1 VLSILK
7 KKAMFVA
14 EIDFLVKKM
23 FFLYRGY
30 IFNMRGE
37 SWQQNSRFVRQSI

>member
-14 EIDFLVKKM
+14 EIDFLVKKNV
-23 FFLYRGY
+23 FSLPWLY
-30 IFNMRGE
+30 F
-37 SWQQNSRFVRQSI
+37 